1 MTEKTEKKETSE
13 KVEQKREKKLL
24 TEKRIALFLAIV
36 LVLLSV
42 IAVVRNSNVLGDMK
56 NGIAGWFSSGE
67 KKEDEKTDEES
78 KKDEKSDESSD
89 AKQEDKDNTSSSASS
104 SGAQA
109 HVFTAVAGD
118 SFTGFA
124 RTAIA
129 EYATTEKLQL
139 SDAQK
144 LTAEVSLV
152 NAAGAPLLEVG
163 QKVEITPEKVVA
175 ALEVAGVVA
184 TSSTSTSK
192 DEAAVSTTD
201 FTATAVAGD
210 SYTGMA
216 RQAVAKADGGLSAAQ
231 KVAAETFLTEVAGFP
246 RLEIG
251 QAVTIK
257 ASDVAQAVTR
267 AKALTASE
275 LAAWEYWAGMVRF

>member
-89 AKQEDKDNTSSSASS
+89 AKQEDKDNTSSSVSN
-104 SGAQA
+104 SGPQA

-129 EYATTEKLQL
+129 EYATAEKLQL

-144 LTAEVSLV
+144 LVAEVSLV

-231 KVAAETFLTEVAGFP
+231 KVAAETFLAEAAGFP

>member
-67 KKEDEKTDEES
+67 KKEDEKTGEES

-89 AKQEDKDNTSSSASS
+89 AKQEEKDNTSTSN
-104 SGAQA
+104 SGVQA
-109 HVFTAVAGD
+109 HTFTAAAGD

-144 LTAEVSLV
+144 LAAEVSLV

-192 DEAAVSTTD
+192 DETVASTTD

-231 KVAAETFLTEVAGFP
+231 KVAAETFLAEAVGFP

-267 AKALTASE
+267 AKALAASE
-275 LAAWEYWAGMVRF
+275 LAGWEYWAGMVRF

>member
-1 MTEKTEKKETSE
+1 MAEKTGKKETLE
-13 KVEQKREKKLL
+13 KTEQKREKKLL
-24 TEKRIALFLAIV
+24 TEKRVALFLAV
-36 LVLLSV
+36 LLVLLSV
-42 IAVVRNSNVLGDMK
+42 IAVVRNSNVLDDMK
-56 NGIAGWFSSGE
+56 SGVAGWFSRDE
-67 KKEDEKTDEES
+67 KKEDEKA
-78 KKDEKSDESSD
+78 DESSD
-89 AKQEDKDNTSSSASS
+89 AKQDEKDDTSTSN

-109 HVFTAVAGD
+109 HTFTAAAGD

-144 LTAEVSLV
+144 LAAEVSLV

-163 QKVEITPEKVVA
+163 QKVEIAPEKVVA

-192 DEAAVSTTD
+192 DETAASTKD

-231 KVAAETFLTEVAGFP
+231 KVAAETFLAEAAGFP

-257 ASDVAQAVTR
+257 ASDIAQAVAR

-275 LAAWEYWAGMVRF
+275 LAAWEYWANEVRF

>member
-56 NGIAGWFSSGE
+56 NGIAGWFSSSE
-67 KKEDEKTDEES
+67 KKKDEKTGEES

-89 AKQEDKDNTSSSASS
+89 VKQDEKDNTSTSN
-104 SGAQA
+104 SGVQA
-109 HVFTAVAGD
+109 RTFTAAAGD

-144 LTAEVSLV
+144 LAAEVSLV

-163 QKVEITPEKVVA
+163 QKVEIAPEKVVA

>member
-56 NGIAGWFSSGE
+56 NGIAGWFSSSE
-67 KKEDEKTDEES
+67 KKDEKTGEES

-89 AKQEDKDNTSSSASS
+89 AKQEEKDNTSTSN
-104 SGAQA
+104 SGVQA
-109 HVFTAVAGD
+109 HTFTAAAGD

-144 LTAEVSLV
+144 LAAEVSLV

-163 QKVEITPEKVVA
+163 QKVEIAPEKVVA

-192 DEAAVSTTD
+192 DETAASTKD

-231 KVAAETFLTEVAGFP
+231 KVAAETFLAEAAGFP

-257 ASDVAQAVTR
+257 ASDIAQAVAR

-275 LAAWEYWAGMVRF
+275 LAAWEYWANEVRF